1 VTTLRTMTTAVL
13 CSVFAGC
20 SLHNG
25 DALPSQ
31 RILLGA
37 ADVIDVPTQNRQRLD
52 DFTCGSSLLV
62 CEDRV
67 VKLRCRC
74 SRVEIVEGP

>member
-1 VTTLRTMTTAVL
+1 MNTLRTTITAVL
-13 CSVFAGC
+13 CSVLAGC

-25 DALPSQ
+25 DALPPQ
-31 RILLGA
+31 QILLGA

-74 SRVEIVEGP
+74 SRTGIVEGP